1 MSPDES
7 QHLSETG
14 PGTAM
19 GELLRRFWVPALLS
33 NELAVGGAPVRV
45 RLFSE
50 NLVAFRTS
58 EGMVGLF
65 SENCAHR
72 GASMYYGQN
81 GKGGLRCWYH
91 GWKYDVDG
99 NCLETP
105 NEPNDSLQKRVRQK
119 AYPCVEKN
127 GAVWTYMGPRD
138 SMPPMPD
145 LEWLKVEENQV
156 FVSKRMQQCHWTQ
169 GMEGDL
175 DPRHLAFLHAGT
187 IDDTAEHA
195 GHASADWLKQD
206 LTPILE
212 AVVKPAGLMF
222 AARRNADANS
232 YFWRVG
238 QWMMPFFTTI
248 PAFPGAGPL
257 AGHAWVPADDGRAT
271 VFTFNWH
278 PTRALSADEL
288 AMMRS
293 GTAMHAA
300 LIPGT
305 FTPLCNKGNDYA
317 GPDAPPAPQPWM
329 RIKRFQDQDICITES
344 IGPEFSRSEENL
356 GSSDAVIGRVRATL
370 IGAARALREGREP
383 PGRDPS
389 EYRMRPISVQLPR
402 STTAWADEIADAVDT
417 RPETFRASV

>member
-7 QHLSETG
+7 QHLSQTG

-19 GELLRRFWVPALLS
+19 GDLLRRFWVPALLS
-33 NELAVGGAPVRV
+33 SELVAGGAPVRV

-50 NLVAFRTS
+50 NLVAFRNA
-58 EGMVGLF
+58 EGGVGLF
-65 SENCAHR
+65 GENCAHR

-91 GWKYDVDG
+91 GWKYDLDG
-99 NCLETP
+99 RCLETP

-127 GAVWTYMGPRD
+127 GAVWTYLGPRE

-145 LEWLKVEENQV
+145 LEWLKVQENQV
-156 FVSKRMQQCHWTQ
+156 FVSKRIQQCHWTQ

-187 IDDTAEHA
+187 IDNTAEHA

-222 AARRNADANS
+222 AARRNADAHS

-238 QWMMPFFTTI
+238 QWMIPFFTTI
-248 PAFPGAGPL
+248 PAFPGTGPL
-257 AGHAWVPADDGRAT
+257 AGHAWVPADDGRTT

-278 PTRALSADEL
+278 PARALSNDEL
-288 AMMRS
+288 AMMKS

-305 FTPLCNKGNDYA
+305 FTPVCNKDNDYA
-317 GPDAPPAPQPWM
+317 GPDAPAAPQPWM

-344 IGPEFSRSEENL
+344 IGPAFNRTEENL

-370 IGAARALREGREP
+370 MGAARALREGREP
-383 PGRDPS
+383 PGRDPA

-402 STTAWADEIADAVDT
+402 STTAWADEIAEAVDT